1 MKQKGEETA
10 SPTNPE
16 EGRSGNFKTKNAG
29 RTSDAPT
36 RAGKTCLF
44 NGPGQS
50 SKECKVLKIYSK
62 KCAAQRPH
70 KTAEAPSCSKPK
82 RDKVVKFNDS
92 TQEFN
97 TMGNHGDPIPRKKK
111 GLKVVTKKCNTKS
124 VKAAAV

>member
-50 SKECKVLKIYSK
+50 SKECKVLKIYSEK
-62 KCAAQRPH
+62 YAAQRPH
-70 KTAEAPSCSKPK
+70 KPK
-82 RDKVVKFNDS
+82 
-92 TQEFN
+92 
-97 TMGNHGDPIPRKKK
+97 
-111 GLKVVTKKCNTKS
+111 
-124 VKAAAV
+124 